1 MDTNNELNNF
11 SQYIGTKLQIKS
23 CSSSDSNTVY
33 YNFEAQIIRIDV
45 HKKLPVYIFAKVY
58 KLDSYGWNEH
68 ILIGSLIKIYPEYID
83 FNITTNNYLQL
94 INNFI
99 SNSSFYIENID
110 YHNSIIDTWNINGI
124 NGINGINEIN
134 TGNIINEHRPT
145 FRCQNNKLWNIYIK
159 QIINHHEL
167 SSNIW
172 KLIDNTVIDG
182 NYDDSDNNIKID
194 FLIKL
199 GKNINMYINKLKNKL
214 DNKLYNKLDNE
225 L

>member
-68 ILIGSLIKIYPEYID
+68 IIIGSLIKIYPEYMD
-83 FNITTNNYLQL
+83 FNIISNNYLQS
-94 INNFI
+94 INDFI

-110 YHNSIIDTWNINGI
+110 YHNSIIDTCD
-124 NGINGINEIN
+124 INGINEIN
-134 TGNIINEHRPT
+134 TDNTINEHRPT

-159 QIINHHEL
+159 QIINHQQL

-172 KLIDNTVIDG
+172 KLIDNTIID
-182 NYDDSDNNIKID
+182 DDSDNNIKID

-214 DNKLYNKLDNE
+214 DNKLDNE